1 MQPTRT
7 KKEWEEEFK
16 KIYICI
22 LKRLKSYDDLIL
34 ENEENLNAFKSEHT
48 LDNNSIEFLPAYF
61 NFIEC
66 FLAQDKKKLSEVKK
80 YLIVGLT
87 NLLNASKKGDDK
99 GTAYHGGNEYEDQ
112 EEVNRKL
119 LQSRLDLL
127 FGRFNLK
134 SDAPP
139 EQTIDKLTSSIIT
152 YSEIYGPESV
162 GLTPQYFYLAEYFL
176 VTMFKDQNKEQNKK
190 IIVKK
195 IYSKIAELW
204 RQYFAEKVN
213 PLFLQNEDEPL
224 LLAIGETYVKLINNK
239 IATEFPRN
247 SESELDLK
255 FKMIKVVILKKT
267 KSDLYQQAFNNVM
280 DQQKKYEAQILDK
293 EFFEDMNEFMKND
306 EEE

>member
-16 KIYICI
+16 KTYICI
-22 LKRLKSYDDLIL
+22 LKRLKSYDDLII

-99 GTAYHGGNEYEDQ
+99 NLEERKSTEYEP

-139 EQTIDKLTSSIIT
+139 EQTIDKLNSSIII
-152 YSEIYGPESV
+152 YSEIYGPENV

-176 VTMFKDQNKEQNKK
+176 VTVFKDQNKEMNKK

-204 RQYFAEKVN
+204 RQYFADVVN
-213 PLFLQNEDEPL
+213 PLFLYNDDTPL
-224 LLAIGETYVKLINNK
+224 LLAIGETYVKLISNK

-267 KSDLYQQAFNNVM
+267 KSDLYQQALNNVL
-280 DQQKKYEAQILDK
+280 DQQKKVESQILDK
-293 EFFEDMNEFMKND
+293 EYFEDMNLFMKND

>member
-99 GTAYHGGNEYEDQ
+99 GTSYHGGNEYDDLD
-112 EEVNRKL
+112 EVNRKL

-152 YSEIYGPESV
+152 YSEIYGPE
-162 GLTPQYFYLAEYFL
+162 PQYFYLAEYFL
-176 VTMFKDQNKEQNKK
+176 VTIFKDQNKEQNKK

-195 IYSKIAELW
+195 IYLKIAELW
-204 RQYFAEKVN
+204 RQYFADKVN
-213 PLFLQNEDEPL
+213 PLFKLNDDDAL

-267 KSDLYQQAFNNVM
+267 KSELYQQALNNVL
-280 DQQKKYEAQILDK
+280 DQQKKVEDQILDK
-293 EFFEDMNEFMKND
+293 EFFDDMNEFMKTD

>member
-1 MQPTRT
+1 
-7 KKEWEEEFK
+7 
-16 KIYICI
+16 

-87 NLLNASKKGDDK
+87 NLLNASKKGDEK
-99 GTAYHGGNEYEDQ
+99 NLGERGANEYDI

-152 YSEIYGPESV
+152 YSEIYGPENV

-176 VTMFKDQNKEQNKK
+176 ATVFKDQTKEANKRT
-190 IIVKK
+190 IVKK

-204 RQYFAEKVN
+204 RQYFADIVN
-213 PLFLQNEDEPL
+213 PLFLYNDDAPL
-224 LLAIGETYVKLINNK
+224 LLAIGETYVKLISNK

-255 FKMIKVVILKKT
+255 FRMIKVVILKRT
-267 KSDLYQQAFNNVM
+267 KSDLYQQAYNNVL
-280 DQQKKYEAQILDK
+280 DLQKKIESQILDK
-293 EFFEDMNEFMKND
+293 EYFDDMNEFMKND

>member
-1 MQPTRT
+1 MQPTRN

-16 KIYICI
+16 KTYSCI
-22 LKRLKSYDDLIL
+22 FKRLKSYDDLIL

-87 NLLNASKKGDDK
+87 NLLNASKKGDEKNLGERGAND
-99 GTAYHGGNEYEDQ
+99 YDP

-152 YSEIYGPESV
+152 YSEIYGPENV

-176 VTMFKDQNKEQNKK
+176 ATVFKDQNKEANKRT
-190 IIVKK
+190 IVKK

-204 RQYFAEKVN
+204 RQYFADVVN
-213 PLFLQNEDEPL
+213 PLFLYNDDAPL
-224 LLAIGETYVKLINNK
+224 LLAIGETYVKLISNK

-255 FKMIKVVILKKT
+255 FRMIKVVILKRT
-267 KSDLYQQAFNNVM
+267 KSDLYQQAFNNVL
-280 DQQKKYEAQILDK
+280 DLQKKVESQILDK
-293 EFFEDMNEFMKND
+293 EYFDDMNEFMKND

>member
-1 MQPTRT
+1 
-7 KKEWEEEFK
+7 
-16 KIYICI
+16 

-87 NLLNASKKGDDK
+87 NLLNASKKGDEKNLGERGAND
-99 GTAYHGGNEYEDQ
+99 YDP

-152 YSEIYGPESV
+152 YSEIYGPENV

-176 VTMFKDQNKEQNKK
+176 ATVFKDQNKEANKRT
-190 IIVKK
+190 IVKK

-204 RQYFAEKVN
+204 RQYFADIVN
-213 PLFLQNEDEPL
+213 PLFLYNEDAPL
-224 LLAIGETYVKLINNK
+224 LLAIGETYVKLISNK

-255 FKMIKVVILKKT
+255 FRMIKVVILKRT
-267 KSDLYQQAFNNVM
+267 KSDLYQQAFNNVI
-280 DQQKKYEAQILDK
+280 DLQKKVESQILDK
-293 EFFEDMNEFMKND
+293 EYFDDMNEFMKN
-306 EEE
+306 EEEE

>member
-16 KIYICI
+16 KTYICI
-22 LKRLKSYDDLIL
+22 LKRLKSYDDLII

-80 YLIVGLT
+80 NLIVGLT

-99 GTAYHGGNEYEDQ
+99 NLEDRKSNEYEP

-139 EQTIDKLTSSIIT
+139 EQTIDKLNSSIII
-152 YSEIYGPESV
+152 YSEIYGPENV

-176 VTMFKDQNKEQNKK
+176 VTVFKDQNKEMNKK

-204 RQYFAEKVN
+204 RQYFADVVN
-213 PLFLQNEDEPL
+213 PLFLYNDDTPL
-224 LLAIGETYVKLINNK
+224 LLAIGETYVKLISNK

-267 KSDLYQQAFNNVM
+267 KSDLYQQALNNVL
-280 DQQKKYEAQILDK
+280 DQQKKVESQILDK
-293 EFFEDMNEFMKND
+293 EYFEDMNLFMKND

>member
-16 KIYICI
+16 KTYICI
-22 LKRLKSYDDLIL
+22 LKRLKSYDDLII

-99 GTAYHGGNEYEDQ
+99 NLEERKSTEYEP

-139 EQTIDKLTSSIIT
+139 EQTIDKLNSSIII
-152 YSEIYGPESV
+152 YSEIYGPENV

-176 VTMFKDQNKEQNKK
+176 VTVFKDQNKETNKK

-204 RQYFAEKVN
+204 RQYFADVVN
-213 PLFLQNEDEPL
+213 PLFLYNDDTPL
-224 LLAIGETYVKLINNK
+224 LLAIGETYVKLISNK

-267 KSDLYQQAFNNVM
+267 KSDLYQQALNNVL
-280 DQQKKYEAQILDK
+280 DQQKKVESQILDK
-293 EFFEDMNEFMKND
+293 EYFEDMNLFMKND
-306 EEE
+306 EDE

>member
-1 MQPTRT
+1 M
-7 KKEWEEEFK
+7 
-16 KIYICI
+16 
-22 LKRLKSYDDLIL
+22 
-34 ENEENLNAFKSEHT
+34 
-48 LDNNSIEFLPAYF
+48 
-61 NFIEC
+61 
-66 FLAQDKKKLSEVKK
+66 AQDKKKLSEVKK

-99 GTAYHGGNEYEDQ
+99 GTSYHGGNEYEDQ
-112 EEVNRKL
+112 DEVNRKL

-139 EQTIDKLTSSIIT
+139 EQTVDKLTSSIIT

-176 VTMFKDQNKEQNKK
+176 VTIFKDQNKEQNKK
-190 IIVKK
+190 VIVKK
-195 IYSKIAELW
+195 IYLKIAELW
-204 RQYFAEKVN
+204 RQYFSENVN
-213 PLFLQNEDEPL
+213 PLFMENSDDAL

-267 KSDLYQQAFNNVM
+267 KSDLYQQALNNVL
-280 DQQKKYEAQILDK
+280 DQQKKVEDQILDK
-293 EFFEDMNEFMKND
+293 EFFDDMNEFMKND

>member
-16 KIYICI
+16 KTYICI
-22 LKRLKSYDDLIL
+22 LKRLKSYDDLII

-99 GTAYHGGNEYEDQ
+99 NLEDRKSNEYEP

-139 EQTIDKLTSSIIT
+139 EQTIDKLNSSIII
-152 YSEIYGPESV
+152 YSEIYGPENV

-176 VTMFKDQNKEQNKK
+176 VTVFKDQNKEMNKK

-204 RQYFAEKVN
+204 RQYFADVVN
-213 PLFLQNEDEPL
+213 PLFLYNDDTPL
-224 LLAIGETYVKLINNK
+224 LLAIGETYVKLISNK

-267 KSDLYQQAFNNVM
+267 KSDLYQQALNNVL
-280 DQQKKYEAQILDK
+280 DQQKKVESQILDK
-293 EFFEDMNEFMKND
+293 EYFEDMNEFMKND

>member
-16 KIYICI
+16 KTYICI

-99 GTAYHGGNEYEDQ
+99 NIGERSGNEYEP

-139 EQTIDKLTSSIIT
+139 EQTIDKLTTSIIT
-152 YSEIYGPESV
+152 YSEIYGPENV

-176 VTMFKDQNKEQNKK
+176 VTPFKDQNKELNKK
-190 IIVKK
+190 TIVKK
-195 IYSKIAELW
+195 IYTKIAELW
-204 RQYFAEKVN
+204 RLYFADIVN
-213 PLFLQNEDEPL
+213 PLFLYNDDAPL
-224 LLAIGETYVKLINNK
+224 LLAIGETYVKLITNK

-247 SESELDLK
+247 SETELDLK
-255 FKMIKVVILKKT
+255 YRMIKVVILKRI
-267 KSDLYQQAFNNVM
+267 KSDLYQQAYNNVL
-280 DQQKKYEAQILDK
+280 DIQKKNESQLLDK
-293 EFFEDMNEFMKND
+293 EYFDDMNEFMKN
-306 EEE
+306 EEEE

>member
-16 KIYICI
+16 KTYICI
-22 LKRLKSYDDLIL
+22 LKRLKSYDDLII

-99 GTAYHGGNEYEDQ
+99 NLEDRKSNEYEP

-139 EQTIDKLTSSIIT
+139 EQTIDKLNSSIII
-152 YSEIYGPESV
+152 YSEIYGPENV

-176 VTMFKDQNKEQNKK
+176 VTVFKDQNKEMNKK

-204 RQYFAEKVN
+204 RQYFADVVN
-213 PLFLQNEDEPL
+213 PLFLYNDDTPL
-224 LLAIGETYVKLINNK
+224 LLAIGETYVKLISNK

-267 KSDLYQQAFNNVM
+267 KSDLYQQALNNVL
-280 DQQKKYEAQILDK
+280 DQQKKVESQILDK
-293 EFFEDMNEFMKND
+293 EYFEHMNEFMKND
-306 EEE
+306 EED

>member
-1 MQPTRT
+1 MQPTRN

-16 KIYICI
+16 KTYICI

-87 NLLNASKKGDDK
+87 NLLNASKKGDEKNLGERGAND
-99 GTAYHGGNEYEDQ
+99 YDS

-152 YSEIYGPESV
+152 YSEIYGPENV

-176 VTMFKDQNKEQNKK
+176 ATVFKDQNKEANKRT
-190 IIVKK
+190 IVKK

-204 RQYFAEKVN
+204 RQYFADVVN
-213 PLFLQNEDEPL
+213 PLFLYNDDAPL
-224 LLAIGETYVKLINNK
+224 LLAIGETYVKLISNK

-255 FKMIKVVILKKT
+255 FRMIKVVILKRT
-267 KSDLYQQAFNNVM
+267 KSDLYQQAYNNVL
-280 DQQKKYEAQILDK
+280 DLQKKIESQILDK
-293 EFFEDMNEFMKND
+293 EYFDDMNEFMKND

>member
-16 KIYICI
+16 KTYICI

-99 GTAYHGGNEYEDQ
+99 NMGERSGNEYDP

-139 EQTIDKLTSSIIT
+139 EQTIDKLTTSIIT
-152 YSEIYGPESV
+152 YSEIYGPENV

-176 VTMFKDQNKEQNKK
+176 VTAFKDQNKELNKK
-190 IIVKK
+190 TIVKK

-204 RQYFAEKVN
+204 RLYFADVVN
-213 PLFLQNEDEPL
+213 PLFLYNDDAPL
-224 LLAIGETYVKLINNK
+224 LLAIGETYVKLITNK

-247 SESELDLK
+247 SETELDLK
-255 FKMIKVVILKKT
+255 FRMIKVVILKRI
-267 KSDLYQQAFNNVM
+267 KSDLYQQAYNNVL
-280 DQQKKYEAQILDK
+280 DIQKKNESQLLDK
-293 EFFEDMNEFMKND
+293 EYFDDMNEFMKN
-306 EEE
+306 EEEE

>member
-16 KIYICI
+16 KTYICI

-87 NLLNASKKGDDK
+87 NLLNASKKGDEKNLGERGAND
-99 GTAYHGGNEYEDQ
+99 YDP

-152 YSEIYGPESV
+152 YSEIYGPENV

-176 VTMFKDQNKEQNKK
+176 ATVFKDQNKEANKRT
-190 IIVKK
+190 IVKK

-204 RQYFAEKVN
+204 RQYFADVVN
-213 PLFLQNEDEPL
+213 PLFLYNDDAPL
-224 LLAIGETYVKLINNK
+224 LLAIGETYVKLISNK

-255 FKMIKVVILKKT
+255 FRMIKVVILKRNMLQYT
-267 KSDLYQQAFNNVM
+267 H
-280 DQQKKYEAQILDK
+280 IL
-293 EFFEDMNEFMKND
+293 
-306 EEE
+306 

>member
-16 KIYICI
+16 KTYICI

-87 NLLNASKKGDDK
+87 NLLNASKKGDEK
-99 GTAYHGGNEYEDQ
+99 NLGERGANEYDI

-152 YSEIYGPESV
+152 YSEIYGPENV

-176 VTMFKDQNKEQNKK
+176 ATVFKDQTKEANKRT
-190 IIVKK
+190 IVKK

-204 RQYFAEKVN
+204 RQYFADIVN
-213 PLFLQNEDEPL
+213 PLFLYNDDAPL
-224 LLAIGETYVKLINNK
+224 LLAIGETYVKLISNK

-255 FKMIKVVILKKT
+255 FRMIKVVILKRT
-267 KSDLYQQAFNNVM
+267 KSDLYQQAFNNVI
-280 DQQKKYEAQILDK
+280 DLQKKVESQILDK
-293 EFFEDMNEFMKND
+293 EYFDDMNEFMKND

>member
-16 KIYICI
+16 KTYICI

-87 NLLNASKKGDDK
+87 NLLNASKKGDEK
-99 GTAYHGGNEYEDQ
+99 NLGERGANEYDI

-152 YSEIYGPESV
+152 YSEIYGPENV

-176 VTMFKDQNKEQNKK
+176 ATVFKDQNKEANKRT
-190 IIVKK
+190 IVKK

-204 RQYFAEKVN
+204 RQYFADIIN
-213 PLFLQNEDEPL
+213 PLFLYNDDAPL
-224 LLAIGETYVKLINNK
+224 LLAIGETYVKLISNK

-255 FKMIKVVILKKT
+255 FRMIKVVILKRT
-267 KSDLYQQAFNNVM
+267 KSDLYQQAYNNVL
-280 DQQKKYEAQILDK
+280 DLQKKVESQILDK
-293 EFFEDMNEFMKND
+293 EYFDDMNEFMKND

>member
-16 KIYICI
+16 KTYICI

-87 NLLNASKKGDDK
+87 NLLNASKKGDEK
-99 GTAYHGGNEYEDQ
+99 NMGERGANEYDV

-152 YSEIYGPESV
+152 YSEIYGPENV

-176 VTMFKDQNKEQNKK
+176 ATVFKDQNKEANKRT
-190 IIVKK
+190 IVKK

-204 RQYFAEKVN
+204 RQYFADVVN
-213 PLFLQNEDEPL
+213 PLFLYNDDAPL
-224 LLAIGETYVKLINNK
+224 LLAIGETYVKLISNK

-255 FKMIKVVILKKT
+255 FRMIKVVILKRT
-267 KSDLYQQAFNNVM
+267 KSDLYQQAFNNVL
-280 DQQKKYEAQILDK
+280 DLQKKVESQILDK
-293 EFFEDMNEFMKND
+293 EYFDDMNEFMKND

>member
-1 MQPTRT
+1 MQPPRT

-16 KIYICI
+16 KTYICI

-87 NLLNASKKGDDK
+87 NLLNASKKGDEK
-99 GTAYHGGNEYEDQ
+99 NLGERGANEYDI

-152 YSEIYGPESV
+152 YSEIYGPENV

-176 VTMFKDQNKEQNKK
+176 ATVFKDQTKEANKRT
-190 IIVKK
+190 IVKK

-204 RQYFAEKVN
+204 RQYFADIVN
-213 PLFLQNEDEPL
+213 PLFLYNDDAPL
-224 LLAIGETYVKLINNK
+224 LLAIGETYVKLISNK

-255 FKMIKVVILKKT
+255 FRMIKVVILKRT
-267 KSDLYQQAFNNVM
+267 KSDLYQQAYNNVL
-280 DQQKKYEAQILDK
+280 DLQKKIESQILDK
-293 EFFEDMNEFMKND
+293 EYFDDMNEFMKND

>member
-16 KIYICI
+16 KTYICI
-22 LKRLKSYDDLIL
+22 LKRLKSYDDLII

-87 NLLNASKKGDDK
+87 NLLNASKKGDEK
-99 GTAYHGGNEYEDQ
+99 NLGERGANEYDI

-152 YSEIYGPESV
+152 YSEIYGPENV

-176 VTMFKDQNKEQNKK
+176 ATVFKDQTKEANKRT
-190 IIVKK
+190 IVKK

-204 RQYFAEKVN
+204 RQYFADIVN
-213 PLFLQNEDEPL
+213 PLFLYNDDAPL
-224 LLAIGETYVKLINNK
+224 LLAIGETYVKLISNK

-255 FKMIKVVILKKT
+255 FRMIKVVILKRT
-267 KSDLYQQAFNNVM
+267 KSDLYQQAYNNVL
-280 DQQKKYEAQILDK
+280 DLQKKIESQILDK
-293 EFFEDMNEFMKND
+293 EYFDDMNEFMKND

>member
-1 MQPTRT
+1 MQPTKS

-16 KIYICI
+16 KTYICI
-22 LKRLKSYDDLIL
+22 LKRLKSYDDLII

-99 GTAYHGGNEYEDQ
+99 NLEDRKSNEYEP

-139 EQTIDKLTSSIIT
+139 EQTIDKLNSSIII
-152 YSEIYGPESV
+152 YSEIYGPENV

-176 VTMFKDQNKEQNKK
+176 VTVFKDQNKEMNKK

-204 RQYFAEKVN
+204 RQYFADVVN
-213 PLFLQNEDEPL
+213 PLFLYNDDTPL
-224 LLAIGETYVKLINNK
+224 LLAIGETYVKLISNK

-267 KSDLYQQAFNNVM
+267 KSDLYQQALNNVL
-280 DQQKKYEAQILDK
+280 DQQKKVESQILDK
-293 EFFEDMNEFMKND
+293 EYFEDMNEFMKND
-306 EEE
+306 EED

>member
-16 KIYICI
+16 KTYICI
-22 LKRLKSYDDLIL
+22 LKRLKSYDDLII

-99 GTAYHGGNEYEDQ
+99 NLEDRKSNEYEP

-139 EQTIDKLTSSIIT
+139 EQTIDKLNSSIII
-152 YSEIYGPESV
+152 YSEIYGPENV

-176 VTMFKDQNKEQNKK
+176 VTVFKDPNKEMNKK

-204 RQYFAEKVN
+204 RQYFADVVN
-213 PLFLQNEDEPL
+213 PLFLYNDDTPL
-224 LLAIGETYVKLINNK
+224 LLAIGETYVKLISNK

-267 KSDLYQQAFNNVM
+267 KSDLYQQALNNVL
-280 DQQKKYEAQILDK
+280 DQQKKVESQILDK
-293 EFFEDMNEFMKND
+293 EYFEDMNEFMKND
-306 EEE
+306 EED

>member
-16 KIYICI
+16 KTYICI
-22 LKRLKSYDDLIL
+22 LKRLKSYDDLII

-99 GTAYHGGNEYEDQ
+99 NLEDRKSNEYEP

-139 EQTIDKLTSSIIT
+139 EQTIDKLNSSIII
-152 YSEIYGPESV
+152 YSEIYGPENV

-176 VTMFKDQNKEQNKK
+176 VTVFKDPNKEMNKK

-204 RQYFAEKVN
+204 RQYFADVVN
-213 PLFLQNEDEPL
+213 PLFLYNDDTPL
-224 LLAIGETYVKLINNK
+224 LLAIGETYVKLISNK

-255 FKMIKVVILKKT
+255 FRMIKVVILKKT
-267 KSDLYQQAFNNVM
+267 KSDLYQQALNNVL
-280 DQQKKYEAQILDK
+280 DQQKKVESQLLDK
-293 EFFEDMNEFMKND
+293 EYFEDMNEFMKND
-306 EEE
+306 EED